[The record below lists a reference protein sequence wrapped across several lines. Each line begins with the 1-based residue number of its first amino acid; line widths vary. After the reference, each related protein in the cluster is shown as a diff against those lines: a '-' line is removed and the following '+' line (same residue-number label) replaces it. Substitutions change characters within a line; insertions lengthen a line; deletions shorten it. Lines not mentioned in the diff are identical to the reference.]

1 MKKNNN
7 NIPLNYKEKSFSRIS
22 FLCSVIVLAVLLL
35 LFYEIDY
42 VTIRRPAIEAGE
54 AAKKAQE
61 EQETAARE
69 PVVTTATIVAVG
81 NTSFSGSIIDSGIR
95 ESEDWNYDHLFANV
109 RQKTE
114 SADLAFI
121 GQESTMTT
129 DHETAMYDEVT
140 PAEVGTAMAD
150 AGFDAVAASTN
161 HVMDNG
167 SDYIRETLSFWQNH
181 HPDVKILGV
190 HDTSSGDSRIQTFVI
205 NDITISVLNYSYGMV
220 REGGQQGYRVD
231 TLNTTAVASDLQTA
245 RENSDFVIVLPHWG
259 NELESMPT
267 EYEKEWAAFFLEHG
281 VDVVIGSHP
290 YVLQPYGRLSDDSG
304 NEMVIFYSLGN
315 FITSRQSLS
324 QVLGGMA
331 EFTLEKTVSEN
342 GTTLRVVSPRLE
354 PLVMHY
360 SDSTESY
367 GSYLLSDYTSDLANA
382 HSIQDSSEFSV
393 DLLKEEFEKV
403 MSMNVAP
410 SEKTTYMDLFFDT
423 AGSMTDQYGNPVDDT
438 ESVTAS
444 DYFQQAGQSS

>member
-1 MKKNNN
+1 MRKNNN
-7 NIPLNYKEKSFSRIS
+7 NIPLNYKEKSSSRIS
-22 FLCSVIVLAVLLL
+22 LLCSVIVLAVLVL

-42 VTIRRPAIEAGE
+42 ATIRRPAIEAGE
-54 AAKKAQE
+54 AAQKAQE
-61 EQETAARE
+61 EKETAARE
-69 PVVTTATIVAVG
+69 PVVTTASIVAVG
-81 NTSFSGSIIDSGIR
+81 NTSFSGSVINSGIT
-95 ESEDWNYDHLFANV
+95 ESGDWNYDHLFANV
-109 RQKTE
+109 RQKIE
-114 SADLAFI
+114 SADLAFV

-140 PAEVGTAMAD
+140 PAEVGTAMAN

-161 HVMDNG
+161 HVTDNG
-167 SDYIRETLSFWQNH
+167 YDYIQETVNFWQNN
-181 HPDVKILGV
+181 HPEVKILGV
-190 HDTSSGDSRIQTFVI
+190 HDTRSGDSRIQTFVV
-205 NDITISVLNYSYGMV
+205 NDITIAVLNYSYGMI
-220 REGGQQGYRVD
+220 REGGQQSYRID
-231 TLNTTAVASDLQTA
+231 TLSTAAVAEDLQTA

-259 NELESMPT
+259 SELESMPT
-267 EYEKEWAAFFLEHG
+267 EYEKEWAAFFLKYG

-304 NEMVIFYSLGN
+304 NEMAVFYSLGN

-331 EFTLEKTVSEN
+331 EFTLEKTVSES

-393 DLLKEEFEKV
+393 EQLKEEFEKI
-403 MSMNVAP
+403 MSINVTP
-410 SEKTTYMDLFFDT
+410 SEKTVYMDLFFDT
-423 AGSMTDQYGNPVDDT
+423 AGSMTDQYGNPVEDT